1 MNTVSHLQLGLER
14 IAIVI
19 SILLCLWITG
29 ALLTYFQLIALIMNP
44 YGITLMYFVLYLS
57 ALLIPQLLAQ
67 LGLWILSAFKGIDY
81 RIHFNPKLIAIISSI
96 IIGLAF
102 SSLLIIMSSGWL
114 YGFTENIATSI
125 LLVDLLIAI
134 GIAFYLHRRIRHWV
148 SMRLNRQSSH

>member
-44 YGITLMYFVLYLS
+44 YGITLMYFVLYLL
-57 ALLIPQLLAQ
+57 ALVIPQLLAQ
-67 LGLWILSAFKGIDY
+67 LGLWVLSAFKGIDY
-81 RIHFNPKLIAIISSI
+81 KIHFNPKLIAIISST
-96 IIGLAF
+96 IIGLAL

-114 YGFTENIATSI
+114 YGFTESIATTI
-125 LLVDLLIAI
+125 LLVDLLIATS
-134 GIAFYLHRRIRHWV
+134 IAFYLHRRIRHWV
-148 SMRLNRQSSH
+148 SVRLNR

>member
-44 YGITLMYFVLYLS
+44 YGITLMYFVLYIS

-67 LGLWILSAFKGIDY
+67 LGLWILSTFKGIDY

-102 SSLLIIMSSGWL
+102 SRLLIIMSSGWL
-114 YGFTENIATSI
+114 YGFTENIATTI
-125 LLVDLLIAI
+125 LLVDLLIAS

>member
-44 YGITLMYFVLYLS
+44 YGITLMYFVLYIS

-67 LGLWILSAFKGIDY
+67 LGLWILSTFKGIDY

-102 SSLLIIMSSGWL
+102 SLSLIHI
-114 YGFTENIATSI
+114 
-125 LLVDLLIAI
+125 
-134 GIAFYLHRRIRHWV
+134 
-148 SMRLNRQSSH
+148 

>member
-44 YGITLMYFVLYLS
+44 YGITLMYFVLYLL
-57 ALLIPQLLAQ
+57 ALVIPQLLAQ
-67 LGLWILSAFKGIDY
+67 LGLWVLSAFKGIDY
-81 RIHFNPKLIAIISSI
+81 KIHFNPKLITIISST
-96 IIGLAF
+96 IIGLAL

-114 YGFTENIATSI
+114 YGFTEGIAITI
-125 LLVDLLIAI
+125 LLVDLLIAT
-134 GIAFYLHRRIRHWV
+134 GIAFYLHRQIRHWV

>member
-134 GIAFYLHRRIRHWV
+134 GIAFYLYRRIRHWV

>member
-44 YGITLMYFVLYLS
+44 YGITLMYFVLYIS

-67 LGLWILSAFKGIDY
+67 LGLWILSTFKGIDY

-114 YGFTENIATSI
+114 YGFTENIATTI
-125 LLVDLLIAI
+125 LLVDLLIAS

>member
-29 ALLTYFQLIALIMNP
+29 VLLTHFQLIALIMNP

-57 ALLIPQLLAQ
+57 ALVIPQLLAQ
-67 LGLWILSAFKGIDY
+67 LGLWVLSAFKGIDY
-81 RIHFNPKLIAIISSI
+81 KIHFNPKLVAIISTI
-96 IIGLAF
+96 IIGLAL

-114 YGFTENIATSI
+114 YGFTEGIATTI
-125 LLVDLLIAI
+125 LLVDLLIAT

>member
-44 YGITLMYFVLYLS
+44 YGITLMYFVLYLL
-57 ALLIPQLLAQ
+57 ALVTPQLLAQ
-67 LGLWILSAFKGIDY
+67 LGLWVLSAFKGVDY
-81 RIHFNPKLIAIISSI
+81 KIHFNPKLVTIISSI
-96 IIGLAF
+96 IIGLAL

-114 YGFTENIATSI
+114 YGFTEGIATTI
-125 LLVDLLIAI
+125 LLVDLLIAT

-148 SMRLNRQSSH
+148 SVQLNRQSSH

>member
-44 YGITLMYFVLYLS
+44 YGITLMYFVLYLL
-57 ALLIPQLLAQ
+57 ALVIPQLLAQ
-67 LGLWILSAFKGIDY
+67 LGLWVLSAFKGVDY
-81 RIHFNPKLIAIISSI
+81 KIHFNPKLITIISTI
-96 IIGLAF
+96 IIGLAL

-114 YGFTENIATSI
+114 YGFTEGIATTI
-125 LLVDLLIAI
+125 LLVDLLIAT
-134 GIAFYLHRRIRHWV
+134 GIAFYLYRRIHHWV
-148 SMRLNRQSSH
+148 SVQLNRQSSH

>member
-44 YGITLMYFVLYLS
+44 YGITLMYFVLYLL
-57 ALLIPQLLAQ
+57 ALVIPQLLAQ
-67 LGLWILSAFKGIDY
+67 LGLWVLSAFKGIDY
-81 RIHFNPKLIAIISSI
+81 KIHFNPKLIAIISST
-96 IIGLAF
+96 IIGLAL

-114 YGFTENIATSI
+114 YGFTEGIAITI
-125 LLVDLLIAI
+125 LLVDLLIAT
-134 GIAFYLHRRIRHWV
+134 GIAFYLHRQIRHWV

>member
-44 YGITLMYFVLYLS
+44 YGITLMYFVLYLL
-57 ALLIPQLLAQ
+57 ALVIPQLLAQ
-67 LGLWILSAFKGIDY
+67 LGLWVLSAFKGIDY
-81 RIHFNPKLIAIISSI
+81 KIHFNPKLIAIISST
-96 IIGLAF
+96 IIGLAL

-114 YGFTENIATSI
+114 YGFTEGIAITI
-125 LLVDLLIAI
+125 LLVDLLIAT
-134 GIAFYLHRRIRHWV
+134 GIAFYLHRQIRHWV
-148 SMRLNRQSSH
+148 SMRLNREP

>member
-19 SILLCLWITG
+19 SMLLCLWITG

-57 ALLIPQLLAQ
+57 ALIIPQLLAQ
-67 LGLWILSAFKGIDY
+67 LGLWVLSAFKGIDY
-81 RIHFNPKLIAIISSI
+81 KIHISPKLVAIISSI
-96 IIGLAF
+96 IIGLAL

-114 YGFTENIATSI
+114 YGFTEGTATTI
-125 LLVDLLIAI
+125 LLVDLLIAS
-134 GIAFYLHRRIRHWV
+134 GITFYLHRRIRHWLSV
-148 SMRLNRQSSH
+148 RRNRQP

>member
-29 ALLTYFQLIALIMNP
+29 VLLTHFQLIALIMNP
-44 YGITLMYFVLYLS
+44 NGITLMYFVLYL
-57 ALLIPQLLAQ
+57 LAQ
-67 LGLWILSAFKGIDY
+67 LGLWVLSAFKGIDY
-81 RIHFNPKLIAIISSI
+81 KIHFNPKLVAIISSI
-96 IIGLAF
+96 IIGLAL

-114 YGFTENIATSI
+114 YGFTEGIATTI
-125 LLVDLLIAI
+125 LLVDLLIAS

-148 SMRLNRQSSH
+148 SVRLNRQP

>member
-44 YGITLMYFVLYLS
+44 YGITLMYFVLYLL
-57 ALLIPQLLAQ
+57 ALVISQLLAQ
-67 LGLWILSAFKGIDY
+67 LGLWVLSAFKGIDY
-81 RIHFNPKLIAIISSI
+81 KIHFNPKLIAIISST
-96 IIGLAF
+96 IIGLAL

-114 YGFTENIATSI
+114 YGFTEGIAITI
-125 LLVDLLIAI
+125 LLVDLLIAT
-134 GIAFYLHRRIRHWV
+134 GIAFYLHRQIRHWV